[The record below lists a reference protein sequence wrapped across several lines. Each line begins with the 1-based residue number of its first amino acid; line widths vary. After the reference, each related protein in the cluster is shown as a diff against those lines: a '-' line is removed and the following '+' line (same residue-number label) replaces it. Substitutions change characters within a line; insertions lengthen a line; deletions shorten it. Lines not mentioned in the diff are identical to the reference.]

1 MITSNVEIFL
11 ADDHSIL
18 RDGLK
23 LILENEEEFNIVGE
37 AGDGRE
43 AYEMIEKLK
52 PDVAVLD
59 ISMPSMSGIELSRH
73 LKRYL
78 PETKILILSRHDK
91 DEYIKQVLQFG
102 VEGYILKDDASD
114 ELIKAVKEVM
124 KGNLYLSPRLASGII
139 REVITLQNTGPDQQ
153 IISEEDEELSPFEL
167 LTPREREVLKLVA
180 EGCNSNE
187 IAAVLHISPQTV
199 KTHRVNLMRKLN
211 IHKVNDL
218 VTYAVK
224 NGFIEV

>member
-1 MITSNVEIFL
+1 MRNRKVKIFL

-23 LILENEEEFNIVGE
+23 MILENEEEFNIVGE

-52 PDVAVLD
+52 PDVAILD

-73 LKRYL
+73 LKKFL
-78 PETKILILSRHDK
+78 PNMKILILSRHDK

-124 KGNLYLSPRLASGII
+124 KGNLYLSPRLASGMI
-139 REVITLQNTGPDQQ
+139 REVISMQ
-153 IISEEDEELSPFEL
+153 SEGVEEVSEDSPFGI

-180 EGCNSNE
+180 EGRNSNE
-187 IAAVLHISPQTV
+187 AAEILRISPQTV
-199 KTHRVNLMRKLN
+199 KTHRVNIMRKLD

-218 VTYAVK
+218 VAYAIK
-224 NGFIEV
+224 NGFVEV

>member
-1 MITSNVEIFL
+1 MIKKRIKIFL
-11 ADDHSIL
+11 ADDHSML

-23 LILENEEEFNIVGE
+23 MILENEEEFNIVGE

-52 PDVAVLD
+52 PDVAILD

-73 LKRYL
+73 LKKFL
-78 PETKILILSRHDK
+78 PDMKILILSRHDK
-91 DEYIKQVLQFG
+91 DEYIKQVLQYG

-114 ELIKAVKEVM
+114 ELIKAVKEVL

-139 REVITLQNTGPDQQ
+139 REVITMQSE
-153 IISEEDEELSPFEL
+153 SEEDVAEASPFEV

-180 EGCNSNE
+180 EGSNSRE
-187 IAAVLHISPQTV
+187 IAEMLRISLQTV
-199 KTHRVNLMRKLN
+199 KTHRVNIMRKLD

-218 VTYAVK
+218 VAYAIK

>member
-1 MITSNVEIFL
+1 MKRRVKIFL

-23 LILENEEEFNIVGE
+23 MILENEEEFNIVGE

-43 AYEMIEKLK
+43 AYDMIEKLK

-73 LKRYL
+73 LKKYL
-78 PETKILILSRHDK
+78 PDTKILILSRHDK
-91 DEYIKQVLQFG
+91 DEYIRQVLQYG
-102 VEGYILKDDASD
+102 VEGYILKDDASE

-124 KGNLYLSPRLASGII
+124 KGNLYLSPRLATGII
-139 REVITLQNTGPDQQ
+139 REVITLQGETEADTP
-153 IISEEDEELSPFEL
+153 EDSPFDI

-180 EGCNSNE
+180 EGSNSRE
-187 IAAVLHISPQTV
+187 IAEILHISPQTV
-199 KTHRVNLMRKLN
+199 KTHRVNIMRKLD

-218 VTYAVK
+218 VAYAIK
-224 NGFIEV
+224 NGFVEV

>member
-1 MITSNVEIFL
+1 MIHKKVKIFL

-18 RDGLK
+18 RDGLR
-23 LILENEEEFNIVGE
+23 LILENEEGFNIVGE

-73 LKRYL
+73 LKKYL
-78 PETKILILSRHDK
+78 PNMKILILSRHDK
-91 DEYIKQVLQFG
+91 EEYIKQVLQFG

-124 KGNLYLSPRLASGII
+124 KGNIYLSPRLASGLI
-139 REVITLQNTGPDQQ
+139 REVITVQSTVH
-153 IISEEDEELSPFEL
+153 EEKVAEQSPFEV

-180 EGCNSNE
+180 EGSNSRE
-187 IAAVLHISPQTV
+187 IAEILRISPQTV
-199 KTHRVNLMRKLN
+199 KTHRVNIMRKLD

-218 VTYAVK
+218 VAYAIK
-224 NGFIEV
+224 NGFVEI

>member
-1 MITSNVEIFL
+1 MKIFL

-23 LILENEEEFNIVGE
+23 LILDSEEEFNIVGE

-73 LKRYL
+73 LKKYL
-78 PETKILILSRHDK
+78 PNMKILILSRHDK
-91 DEYIKQVLQFG
+91 DEYVKQVLQFG

-114 ELIKAVKEVM
+114 ELIKAVKEVV

-139 REVITLQNTGPDQQ
+139 REAIQFQSDM
-153 IISEEDEELSPFEL
+153 EEEKNNQSPFEI
-167 LTPREREVLKLVA
+167 LTPREREVLKLIA
-180 EGCNSNE
+180 EGSNSRE
-187 IAAVLHISPQTV
+187 IAEILRISPQTV
-199 KTHRVNLMRKLN
+199 KTHRVNIMRKLDM
-211 IHKVNDL
+211 HKVNDL
-218 VTYAVK
+218 VAYAIK